1 MSQDSS
7 VQRSPFHS
15 NKHFSPAFMGEGLST
30 PAGRMQAID
39 QTPIQNVSQSII
51 VFESMQ
57 RMQENYG
64 SGIEKFEF
72 SNVKSVEKFSMDR
85 IREDRDLIQ
94 FTLKTPEVQIE
105 VEEVD
110 SQISED
116 AGKGK

>member
-1 MSQDSS
+1 M
-7 VQRSPFHS
+7 
-15 NKHFSPAFMGEGLST
+15 NC
-30 PAGRMQAID
+30 
-39 QTPIQNVSQSII
+39 SQSII

-57 RMQENYG
+57 RMQESYG
-64 SGIEKFEF
+64 SGIDKMLEF
-72 SNVKSVEKFSMDR
+72 SNANPNEKFSMDR

>member
-1 MSQDSS
+1 MK
-7 VQRSPFHS
+7 S
-15 NKHFSPAFMGEGLST
+15 N
-30 PAGRMQAID
+30 D
-39 QTPIQNVSQSII
+39 
-51 VFESMQ
+51 
-57 RMQENYG
+57 
-64 SGIEKFEF
+64 
-72 SNVKSVEKFSMDR
+72 KFSMDR

>member
-85 IREDRDLIQ
+85 IREDRDLI
-94 FTLKTPEVQIE
+94 
-105 VEEVD
+105 
-110 SQISED
+110 
-116 AGKGK
+116 

>member
-1 MSQDSS
+1 
-7 VQRSPFHS
+7 
-15 NKHFSPAFMGEGLST
+15 
-30 PAGRMQAID
+30 
-39 QTPIQNVSQSII
+39 
-51 VFESMQ
+51 MQ
-57 RMQENYG
+57 RMQESYG
-64 SGIEKFEF
+64 SGIDKMLEY
-72 SNVKSVEKFSMDR
+72 SNVNSNEKFSMDR